1 MYLTYA
7 GQFLDDKGALAPLR
21 GRAKAMA
28 DFHAGVIAYATD
40 FDDSCVTCRD
50 VSSTRRALPRPHAL
64 TRATPK
70 TGIALA
76 AKPRDAS
83 RTGKP
88 RYGTSASGRTRQA
101 EVWGGTRG
109 NRMPQVHR

>member
-7 GQFLDDKGALAPLR
+7 GQFLDDKGAFSPLR

-50 VSSTRRALPRPHAL
+50 VSSTRRALPVGGCQEAL
-64 TRATPK
+64 FSGFEDAVPAIV
-70 TGIALA
+70 GFGSWSHPCLA
-76 AKPRDAS
+76 ARRAA
-83 RTGKP
+83 RH
-88 RYGTSASGRTRQA
+88 GRALR
-101 EVWGGTRG
+101 WGGKE
-109 NRMPQVHR
+109 VD